1 MARVSERRSTS
12 RGMGRV
18 RPNTDQIATIPVMP
32 AVLAPSEAPRS
43 GPVPS
48 GTRARTT
55 GTTGTTRTTRTTRT
69 TDERQSDAPLS
80 RGAVELL
87 RRTVPR
93 VVGTSAEL
101 AGAPLDHRE
110 GFVVSLVDGKTT
122 VQALIDLAAM
132 PDGELIAVLQRLRHL
147 GLISLG

>member
-55 GTTGTTRTTRTTRT
+55 GTTGTTGTTRT